1 MSCPIQCRD
10 ASLRRAALHV
20 AGLETGIITSM
31 DRTRKITVEV
41 PEQLLKRAQ
50 KQSGEGV
57 TETVRQ
63 GLELLAAAEAYDQL
77 AKLRGTVEFSID
89 LETMRNDRT

>member
-1 MSCPIQCRD
+1 MR
-10 ASLRRAALHV
+10 
-20 AGLETGIITSM
+20 
-31 DRTRKITVEV
+31 RTRKVTVEV

-77 AKLRGTVEFSID
+77 LKLRGSVKFSID

>member
-1 MSCPIQCRD
+1 M
-10 ASLRRAALHV
+10 RR
-20 AGLETGIITSM
+20 
-31 DRTRKITVEV
+31 RRKITVEV

-77 AKLRGTVEFSID
+77 LKLRGSVKFSID
-89 LETMRNDRT
+89 LETIRNDR

>member
-1 MSCPIQCRD
+1 MN
-10 ASLRRAALHV
+10 
-20 AGLETGIITSM
+20 
-31 DRTRKITVEV
+31 RTRKITVEV

-63 GLELLAAAEAYDQL
+63 GLELLAAAEAYDEL
-77 AKLRGTVEFSID
+77 ARLRGTVKFSID
-89 LETMRNDRT
+89 LEAMRDDRT

>member
-1 MSCPIQCRD
+1 M
-10 ASLRRAALHV
+10 
-20 AGLETGIITSM
+20 
-31 DRTRKITVEV
+31 RKITVEV

-57 TETVRQ
+57 TKTVRQ

-77 AKLRGTVEFSID
+77 AKLRGTVKFSID
-89 LETMRNDRT
+89 LETMRNGARATV